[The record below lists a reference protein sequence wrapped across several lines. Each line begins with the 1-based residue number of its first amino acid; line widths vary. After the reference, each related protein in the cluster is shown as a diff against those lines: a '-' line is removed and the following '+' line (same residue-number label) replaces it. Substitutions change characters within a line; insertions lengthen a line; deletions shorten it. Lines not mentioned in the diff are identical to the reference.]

1 MTDLIKGIDVSII
14 QGNIDFKAVAATGVQ
29 FVVCRCGVGN
39 GGIDSKYKQ
48 NIANAKA
55 AGLKVMAYHF
65 IYPLPP
71 LASQPL
77 RDPKAQAQM
86 HVNAAG
92 GELAACDLEWPA
104 PQDWAKWGC
113 TAAQIVQ
120 WTIDYLEAYEAL
132 SGIRPI
138 VYTYPYFAKAIN
150 LPDWFGQKY
159 KLWIASYQ
167 AGTPFIPKPW
177 TDWVMWQ
184 DSGGTGANAQHLPN
198 GAPVDGD
205 KMKDLA
211 DLWPD
216 AAPVPVPDPT
226 PVAVDPTPAPP
237 PDPAPQP
244 DPAPA
249 PVPVVPVAV
258 ATVPNPPGWAVMW
271 QILTGLFNKLFK
283 R

>member
-1 MTDLIKGIDVSII
+1 MTDLIKGIDVSTI
-14 QGNIDFKAVAATGVQ
+14 QGKIDFQAVAATGVK
-29 FVVCRCGVGN
+29 FVICRCGVGN
-39 GGIDSKYKQ
+39 GGIDNLYKQ

-104 PQDWAKWGC
+104 PEDWAKWGC
-113 TAAQIVQ
+113 TAAQITKWSV
-120 WTIDYLEAYEAL
+120 DYLEAYEAL

-150 LPDWFGQKY
+150 LPAWFGEKY

-167 AGTPFIPKPW
+167 TGHPAIPAPW

-184 DSGGTGANAQHLPN
+184 YSGGTGPEAQHLPS

-205 KMKDLA
+205 RMKDLA
-211 DLWPD
+211 DLWPAEVVAPD
-216 AAPVPVPDPT
+216 PVPVADPA
-226 PVAVDPTPAPP
+226 PQAPAPP
-237 PDPAPQP
+237 PEPAPV
-244 DPAPA
+244 
-249 PVPVVPVAV
+249 PVPVVPVSV
-258 ATVPNPPGWAVMW
+258 AAAPNPTGWVVVV
-271 QILTGLFNKLFK
+271 QLITGLFNKFFK

>member
-1 MTDLIKGIDVSII
+1 MTNLIKGLDVSII

-48 NIANAKA
+48 NIANARA

-77 RDPKAQAQM
+77 RDPKLQAKM
-86 HVNAAG
+86 HVDAAG

-104 PQDWAKWGC
+104 PEDWGKWGC
-113 TAAQIVQ
+113 TAAQITA
-120 WTIDYLEAYEAL
+120 WSIAYLEEYERL

-150 LPDWFGQKY
+150 LPASFGEKY

-167 AGTPFIPKPW
+167 TGAPLIPKPW

-184 DSGGTGANAQHLPN
+184 YSGGTGPEAQHLPS

-205 KMKDLA
+205 RVRDLS
-211 DLWPD
+211 LWDVEEAPEP
-216 AAPVPVPDPT
+216 APEPVPEPDP
-226 PVAVDPTPAPP
+226 VPAPP
-237 PDPAPQP
+237 DPVPEEPAPV
-244 DPAPA
+244 PAPA
-249 PVPVVPVAV
+249 PPVEPVVAK
-258 ATVPNPPGWAVMW
+258 ANPLL
-271 QILTGLFNKLFK
+271 QFFQLFSGLFGKLLK

>member
-1 MTDLIKGIDVSII
+1 MADLIKGYDISVI
-14 QGNIDFKAVAATGVQ
+14 QGIVDFKKVAESGIK

-39 GGIDSKYKQ
+39 GGIDKLYKQ

-65 IYPLPP
+65 VYPLPP

-77 RDPKAQAQM
+77 RDPRAQAQM

-92 GELAACDLEWPA
+92 GELAACDLEWP
-104 PQDWAKWGC
+104 PPEEWAKWGC
-113 TAAQIVQ
+113 SAAQIVQ
-120 WTIDYLEAYEAL
+120 WGIAYLEAYEQL

-138 VYTYPYFAKAIN
+138 VYTYPYFAKAVN

-167 AGTPFIPKPW
+167 TGKPFIPKSW

-184 DSGGTGANAQHLPN
+184 YSGGTGPEAQYLP
-198 GAPVDGD
+198 GGVPVDGD
-205 KMKDLA
+205 RMKDLA
-211 DLWPD
+211 DIWPE
-216 AAPVPVPDPT
+216 AAPIPDPVPVPQPDP
-226 PVAVDPTPAPP
+226 PAPP
-237 PDPAPQP
+237 PVPVPEP
-244 DPAPA
+244 PV
-249 PVPVVPVAV
+249 PVPVVPVPNPPPA
-258 ATVPNPPGWAVMW
+258 PNPPGWLVFW
-271 QILTGLFNKLFK
+271 QLISGLFNKLFK

>member
-14 QGNIDFKAVAATGVQ
+14 QGIIDFNAVAATGVK

-39 GGIDSKYKQ
+39 GGIDSRYKQ

-65 IYPLPP
+65 VYPLPP

-77 RDPKAQAQM
+77 RDPRAQAQM

-92 GELAACDLEWPA
+92 GELAACDLEWP
-104 PQDWAKWGC
+104 PPEQWAKWGC
-113 TAAQIVQ
+113 TAAQITQ
-120 WTIDYLEAYEAL
+120 WAVTYLEAYEQL

-150 LPDWFGQKY
+150 LPAWFGEKY

-167 AGTPFIPKPW
+167 TGAPAVPHPW

-184 DSGGTGANAQHLPN
+184 YSGGTGPEAQHLPN

-205 KMKDLA
+205 RVKDLS
-211 DLWPD
+211 LWDVAQPE
-216 AAPVPVPDPT
+216 PTPDPIPAPD
-226 PVAVDPTPAPP
+226 PVMPPAPP
-237 PDPAPQP
+237 PDPVPQP
-244 DPAPA
+244 PP
-249 PVPVVPVAV
+249 PVVPVPPPPPA
-258 ATVPNPPGWAVMW
+258 PNPPGWLVFW
-271 QILTGLFNKLFK
+271 QLISGVFNKLFK

>member
-1 MTDLIKGIDVSII
+1 MADLIKGIDVSTI
-14 QGNIDFKAVAATGVQ
+14 QGKIDFRAVAATGVQ
-29 FVVCRCGVGN
+29 FVICRCGVGN
-39 GGIDSKYKQ
+39 GGIDNLYRQ

-104 PQDWAKWGC
+104 PQDWAKWNC

-120 WTIDYLEAYEAL
+120 WSIDYLEAYERL

-138 VYTYPYFAKAIN
+138 VYTYPYFAQAIK

-177 TDWVMWQ
+177 TDWVIWQ
-184 DSGGTGANAQHLPN
+184 NSGGTGPSAEHLPN

-205 KMKDLA
+205 RAKDLSLWDASTPAEPDPVPAPDPALPA
-211 DLWPD
+211 DP
-216 AAPVPVPDPT
+216 APVPVPDPT
-226 PVAVDPTPAPP
+226 P
-237 PDPAPQP
+237 
-244 DPAPA
+244 PAPA
-249 PVPVVPVAV
+249 PLPVVPVSA
-258 ATVPNPPGWAVMW
+258 PPPYKPTGWLVVW
-271 QILTGLFNKLFK
+271 QLLTGLFNKYLK
-283 R
+283 K

>member
-1 MTDLIKGIDVSII
+1 MADLIKGIDVSII
-14 QGNIDFKAVAATGVQ
+14 QGIIDFKAVAATGVK

-39 GGIDSKYKQ
+39 GGIDTRYKQ

-55 AGLKVMAYHF
+55 AGLKAMAYHF
-65 IYPLPP
+65 VYPLPP
-71 LASQPL
+71 LPSQPL

-92 GELAACDLEWPA
+92 GELAACDLEWP
-104 PQDWAKWGC
+104 PPEQWAKWGC
-113 TAAQIVQ
+113 TAAQITQ
-120 WTIDYLEAYEAL
+120 WAITYLETYEQL

-138 VYTYPYFAKAIN
+138 IYTYPYFAKAIN

-167 AGTPFIPKPW
+167 TGHPFIPKPW

-184 DSGGTGANAQHLPN
+184 YSGGTGPEAQHLPN

-205 KMKDLA
+205 RMKDLA
-211 DLWPD
+211 DLWSAEVVEPE
-216 AAPVPVPDPT
+216 
-226 PVAVDPTPAPP
+226 
-237 PDPAPQP
+237 PAPQP
-244 DPAPA
+244 DPAPVPDPVPA
-249 PVPVVPVAV
+249 PPPDPTPPPPVPIVPVPVPPA
-258 ATVPNPPGWAVMW
+258 PKPPGWLVFW
-271 QILTGLFNKLFK
+271 QLISGLFNKLFK

>member
-14 QGNIDFKAVAATGVQ
+14 QGKIDWRAVAATGVQ
-29 FVVCRCGVGN
+29 FAICRCGVGN
-39 GGIDSKYKQ
+39 GGIDSLYKS
-48 NIANAKA
+48 NIANARA

-77 RDPKAQAQM
+77 RDPKLQAKM
-86 HVNAAG
+86 HVDAAG

-104 PQDWAKWGC
+104 TQDWAKWGC

-120 WTIDYLEAYEAL
+120 WSIEYLEEYERL

-138 VYTYPYFAKAIN
+138 VYTYPYFAQAIK

-167 AGTPFIPKPW
+167 TGTPFIPKPW
-177 TDWVMWQ
+177 TDWVIWQ
-184 DSGGTGANAQHLPN
+184 NSGGTGPSAEHLPN

-205 KMKDLA
+205 RARDLSFW
-211 DLWPD
+211 D
-216 AAPVPVPDPT
+216 
-226 PVAVDPTPAPP
+226 VAE
-237 PDPAPQP
+237 PDPAPEPVPVVSADPVPPPAP
-244 DPAPA
+244 DPVQPPPA
-249 PVPVVPVAV
+249 PVPVVPSPVVARP
-258 ATVPNPPGWAVMW
+258 TGAVLIW
-271 QILTGLFNKLFK
+271 QLLSGLFNQIFK

>member
-1 MTDLIKGIDVSII
+1 MTDLIKGLDVSII

-39 GGIDSKYKQ
+39 GGIDRLYKQ

-77 RDPKAQAQM
+77 RDPRAQAQM

-120 WTIDYLEAYEAL
+120 WSIEYLEAYEQL

-138 VYTYPYFAKAIN
+138 VYTYPYFAKAVN
-150 LPDWFGQKY
+150 LPAWFGEKY

-167 AGTPFIPKPW
+167 HGAPFIPKPW

-184 DSGGTGANAQHLPN
+184 YSGGTGDEAQHLPN

-205 KMKDLA
+205 RMKDLT
-211 DLWPD
+211 DIWPEEAVAPAPD
-216 AAPVPVPDPT
+216 PVPTPVDPTPVPDPVPPPPVPVPIV
-226 PVAVDPTPAPP
+226 PVPSAPP
-237 PDPAPQP
+237 P
-244 DPAPA
+244 
-249 PVPVVPVAV
+249 
-258 ATVPNPPGWAVMW
+258 PNPTGWVVLM
-271 QILTGLFNKLFK
+271 QLLTGLFNKIFK

>member
-1 MTDLIKGIDVSII
+1 MADFIKGYDISVI
-14 QGNIDFKAVAATGVQ
+14 QGNVDFKKVADSGIK

-39 GGIDSKYKQ
+39 GGIDKLYKQ

-65 IYPLPP
+65 VYPLPP

-77 RDPKAQAQM
+77 RDPRAQAQM

-92 GELAACDLEWPA
+92 GELASCDLEWP
-104 PQDWAKWGC
+104 PPEQWAKWGC

-120 WTIDYLEAYEAL
+120 WSIAYLEAYEQL

-138 VYTYPYFAKAIN
+138 VYTYPYFAKAVN

-167 AGTPFIPKPW
+167 AGKPFIPKPW

-184 DSGGTGANAQHLPN
+184 YSGGTGPEAQYLP
-198 GAPVDGD
+198 GGVPVDGD
-205 KMKDLA
+205 RMKDLA
-211 DLWPD
+211 DIWSEALPVPD
-216 AAPVPVPDPT
+216 PVIPPPDPVLPPPEPVPVPE
-226 PVAVDPTPAPP
+226 PAPL
-237 PDPAPQP
+237 
-244 DPAPA
+244 
-249 PVPVVPVAV
+249 PVPVVPMPPPPPA
-258 ATVPNPPGWAVMW
+258 PKPPGWQVFW
-271 QILTGLFNKLFK
+271 QLFSGLFNKLFK

>member
-1 MTDLIKGIDVSII
+1 MTDLIKGLDVSII
-14 QGNIDFKAVAATGVQ
+14 QGNINFTAVAATGVQ

-39 GGIDSKYKQ
+39 GGIDKLYKQ
-48 NIANAKA
+48 NIANARA

-77 RDPKAQAQM
+77 RDPKLQAKM
-86 HVNAAG
+86 HVDAAG

-104 PQDWAKWGC
+104 PEDWAKWGC
-113 TAAQIVQ
+113 TAAQITK
-120 WTIDYLEAYEAL
+120 WSIEYLEEYERL

-138 VYTYPYFAKAIN
+138 VYTYPYFAKAIK
-150 LPDWFGQKY
+150 LPTWFGEKY

-167 AGTPFIPKPW
+167 TGHPAIPAPW

-184 DSGGTGANAQHLPN
+184 YSGGTGPEAQHLPN

-205 KMKDLA
+205 RMKDLA
-211 DLWPD
+211 DLWPVEVEVP
-216 AAPVPVPDPT
+216 APEPVADPIPT
-226 PVAVDPTPAPP
+226 PPEPAPP
-237 PDPAPQP
+237 PDPV
-244 DPAPA
+244 PA
-249 PVPVVPVAV
+249 PVVPAPVV
-258 ATVPNPPGWAVMW
+258 VPYRPTAWVVVW
-271 QILTGLFNKLFK
+271 QLLSGLFGKLFK